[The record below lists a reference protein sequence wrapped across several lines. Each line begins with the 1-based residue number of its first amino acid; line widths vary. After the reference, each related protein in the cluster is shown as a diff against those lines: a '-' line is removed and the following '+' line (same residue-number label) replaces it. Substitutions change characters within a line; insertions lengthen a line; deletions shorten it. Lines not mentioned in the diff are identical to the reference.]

1 MKYSLVALLLTGI
14 ISSLSTRA
22 QNTQTVTGTVIDKA
36 SERPL
41 SNVSVSIAGTG
52 IGATTDSLGRF
63 VLTAVPLG
71 RHQVTFTFV
80 GYKTVTIPEVLIT
93 AGKQV
98 VLDIPLDQQ
107 IVALN
112 TVTVTAGKTRKGAA
126 SNEFAGSSARSFSMD
141 DVTRYAGG
149 RNDPAKLASNFAGV
163 ANTNDSRND
172 IVVRGNSPT
181 AVLWR
186 MEGIPIPNPNHFSTL
201 GTTGGPVSALNTN
214 ALKNSDFYTGAFPAE
229 YGNATG
235 AVFDIG
241 LRTGNKDKF
250 EKTIQLNMFSGL
262 EAMLEGPLSSNN
274 NGSSFLIGYR
284 YSFAQIGSSLGFDL
298 GTEAVPKYQDVIFHL
313 NFAKSKWGKFS
324 LFGMGGTSNIDFI
337 GADLD
342 STDLFANKDED
353 TYFESRL
360 GVAGLKHT
368 LDIGANSYLRTIV
381 SYSYVSNKGT
391 IYKYDDP
398 GEERRFL
405 AGQQTTNTG
414 LRFSSFINSKINS
427 RFTMRGGMLAELI
440 GLDTYLQTREDRP
453 EIEVIRDYDGNS
465 WLLQPY
471 VQGKYR
477 FTEKLSLNAG
487 LHGIW
492 YGLNETSAIE
502 PRAALSYAVGKNQT
516 LTLSYGMHHQQQPLP
531 VYLYQ
536 EKRADGTYDQS
547 NRELDFTRAH
557 HYVLGYDWA
566 FARDWRLKAEA
577 YHQSI
582 SNVPVERTLSGFSV
596 LNSGA
601 DFTFP
606 EKAGLVNGG
615 TGANTGIEL
624 TVEKFFSR
632 GFYLLTTASIF
643 DAKYKGSD
651 GIERN
656 SAFNNRGVVNVLAGR
671 EWKMGRDWRNA
682 FTIDVKFTQSGGR
695 YYTPI
700 DLAASNAS
708 GYEQLDESRY
718 NDQQFSN
725 YLRFD
730 TRFGIR
736 LNSPKRKLSHTFYL
750 DVQNV
755 TNRENVFI
763 QRYNR
768 VLKQVGIVNQV
779 GFFPDILYRLQ
790 F

>member
-1 MKYSLVALLLTGI
+1 MKHSLVVWLLF
-14 ISSLSTRA
+14 ISCLQSFA
-22 QNTQTVTGTVIDKA
+22 QNNTQSLTGTVIDKA

-41 SNVSVSIAGTG
+41 ANVSVSIVGTR

-63 VLTAVPLG
+63 VLPAVPLG
-71 RHQVTFTFV
+71 RHHVSFTYI
-80 GYKTVTIPEVLIT
+80 GYKTVTIPEVLVT
-93 AGKQV
+93 SGKQV
-98 VLDIPLDQQ
+98 ILDVPLDQQ
-107 IVALN
+107 IAALN
-112 TVTVTAGKTRKGAA
+112 TVTVTAGRTRKGMA
-126 SNEFAGSSARSFSMD
+126 SNEFAGSSSRSFSMD

-229 YGNATG
+229 FGNATG

-262 EAMLEGPLSSNN
+262 EAMLEGPLSKSK
-274 NGSSFLIGYR
+274 NGSSFLVGYR
-284 YSFAQIGSSLGFDL
+284 YSFAQIGQSLGFDI
-298 GTEAVPKYQDVIFHL
+298 GTEAVPKYQDLIFHL

-324 LFGMGGTSNIDFI
+324 IFGMGGTSSIDMI

-342 STDLFANKDED
+342 STDLFANRDED
-353 TYFESRL
+353 NYFKSRI
-360 GVAGLKHT
+360 GVIGLKHT
-368 LDIGANSYLRTIV
+368 LDLGRNSYLRTMV
-381 SYSYVSNKGT
+381 SYSYVSNEGT
-391 IYKYDDP
+391 GYQHFDSLP
-398 GEERRFL
+398 ERVFL
-405 AGQQTTNTG
+405 NDQSTVNTG
-414 LRFSSFINSKINS
+414 WRFSSFINSKISS
-427 RFTMRGGMLAELI
+427 RFTMRGGMLAELN
-440 GLDTYLQTREDRP
+440 GLDTWVRTREDRP
-453 EIEVIRDYDGNS
+453 DWATIRDYDGNA

-477 FTEKLSLNAG
+477 FTDKLSLNAG
-487 LHGIW
+487 LHGIY
-492 YGLNETSAIE
+492 YGMNDDAAVE
-502 PRAALSYAVGKNQT
+502 PRASLSYAIAGNQT
-516 LTLSYGMHHQQQPLP
+516 LTFSYGLHHQQQPLP

-536 EKRADGTYDQS
+536 ERLPNGTYDQS
-547 NRELDFTRAH
+547 NRDLDFTRAH
-557 HYVLGYDWA
+557 HYVIGYDW
-566 FARDWRLKAEA
+566 FFTRDWRLKAEA

-582 SNVPVERTLSGFSV
+582 SHAPVERTPSGFSV

-606 EKAGLVNGG
+606 EKAGLVSTG
-615 TGANTGIEL
+615 TGSNTGIEITL
-624 TVEKFFSR
+624 EKFFSK
-632 GFYLLTTASIF
+632 GYYLLATGSIF

-656 SAFNNRGVVNVLAGR
+656 STFNNKSVFNLLAGR
-671 EWKMGRDWRNA
+671 EWKMGRDGRNA
-682 FTIDVKFTQSGGR
+682 FTIDIKFTQSGGR
-695 YYTPI
+695 YYTPVDI
-700 DLAASNAS
+700 AASNAT

-718 NDQQFSN
+718 NDLQFSN

-736 LNSPKRKLSHTFYL
+736 LNSAKRKLSHTFYL
-750 DVQNV
+750 DIQNV
-755 TNRENVFI
+755 TNRDNVFI

-768 VLKQVGIVNQV
+768 TRKEVGVVNQV

>member
-1 MKYSLVALLLTGI
+1 MKNSLVALLLALL
-14 ISSLSTRA
+14 SSLPSLA
-22 QNTQTVTGTVIDKA
+22 QNNTQTVTGTVIDKA

-41 SNVSVSIAGTG
+41 ANVSVSVVGLR
-52 IGATTDSLGRF
+52 IGGTTDSLGRF
-63 VLTAVPLG
+63 VLPTVPIG
-71 RHQVTFTFV
+71 RHHVSFTYI
-80 GYKTVTIPEVLIT
+80 GYKTVTIPEVLVT
-93 AGKQV
+93 SGKQV
-98 VLDIPLDQQ
+98 VLDVPLDQQ
-107 IVALN
+107 IAALN
-112 TVTVTAGKTRKGAA
+112 AVTVTAGRTRKGMA
-126 SNEFAGSSARSFSMD
+126 SNEFAGSSARSFSME

-163 ANTNDSRND
+163 ANTDDSRND

-262 EAMLEGPLSSNN
+262 EGMLEGPLGKKG
-274 NGSSFLIGYR
+274 NGSSFLVGYR
-284 YSFAQIGSSLGFDL
+284 YSFAQIGQSLGFDI
-298 GTEAVPKYQDVIFHL
+298 GTEAVPKYQDLIFHL
-313 NFAKSKWGKFS
+313 NFAKGKLGKFS
-324 LFGMGGTSNIDFI
+324 LFGMGGISSIDMI

-353 TYFESRL
+353 AYFKSRI
-360 GVAGLKHT
+360 GVIGLKHT
-368 LDIGANSYLRTIV
+368 LDLGRNSYLRTLV
-381 SYSYVSNKGT
+381 SYSYVSNEGS
-391 IYKYDDP
+391 IYKYYDSLSQ
-398 GEERRFL
+398 RQFL
-405 AGQQTTNTG
+405 TDQSTVNTG
-414 LRFSSFINSKINS
+414 LRFSSFVNSKINA
-427 RFTMRGGMLAELI
+427 RFTVRGGLLAELQ

-453 EIEVIRDYDGNS
+453 DWETIRDYDGS
-465 WLLQPY
+465 AWLLQPY

-477 FTEKLSLNAG
+477 FTDKLSLNAG

-492 YGLNETSAIE
+492 YGFNETSAIE
-502 PRAALSYAVGKNQT
+502 PRASLSYALASNQT
-516 LTLSYGMHHQQQPLP
+516 LTVSYGLHHQQQPLP

-536 EKRADGTYDQS
+536 ERLPNGTYDQR
-547 NRELDFTRAH
+547 NRDLGFTRAH

-566 FARDWRLKAEA
+566 FARDWRVKLEA

-582 SNVPVERTLSGFSV
+582 SNAPVERTPSGFSV

-606 EKAGLVNGG
+606 EKAGLVNSG
-615 TGANTGIEL
+615 TGRNTGIEL
-624 TVEKFFSR
+624 TLEKFFSR
-632 GFYLLTTASIF
+632 GYYLLTTASIF

-656 SAFNNRGVVNVLAGR
+656 STFNNKAVVNVLAGK
-671 EWKMGRDWRNA
+671 EWKMGRDGRNA
-682 FTIDVKFTQSGGR
+682 FTIDIKATQSGGR
-695 YYTPI
+695 YYTPVDIERSNSSGFEQI
-700 DLAASNAS
+700 D
-708 GYEQLDESRY
+708 ETKY
-718 NDQQFSN
+718 NSLQFSD
-725 YLRFD
+725 YLRLD

-736 LNSPKRKLSHTFYL
+736 LNSAKRKLSHTFYL
-750 DVQNV
+750 DIQNV
-755 TNRENVFI
+755 TNRENAFM

-768 VLKQVGIVNQV
+768 VMKQVGVVNQV

>member
-1 MKYSLVALLLTGI
+1 MKHSLVALLLF
-14 ISSLSTRA
+14 ISCLGSFA
-22 QNTQTVTGTVIDKA
+22 QNNTQTLTGTVIDKA

-41 SNVSVSIAGTG
+41 ANVSVSIVGTR

-63 VLTAVPLG
+63 VITAVPLG
-71 RHQVTFTFV
+71 RHHVSFTYI
-80 GYKTVTIPEVLIT
+80 GYKTVTIPEVLVT

-98 VLDIPLDQQ
+98 ILDVPLDQQ
-107 IVALN
+107 IAALN
-112 TVTVTAGKTRKGAA
+112 VVTVTAGRTRKGMAA
-126 SNEFAGSSARSFSMD
+126 NEFAGSSSRSFSMD

-172 IVVRGNSPT
+172 IVVRGNAPT

-229 YGNATG
+229 FGNATG

-262 EAMLEGPLSSNN
+262 EAMLEGPLSKSK
-274 NGSSFLIGYR
+274 NGSSFLVGYR
-284 YSFAQIGSSLGFDL
+284 YSFAQIGQSLGFDI
-298 GTEAVPKYQDVIFHL
+298 GTAAVPKYQDLIFHL

-324 LFGMGGTSNIDFI
+324 IFGMGGTSSIDMI

-342 STDLFANKDED
+342 STDLFANRDED
-353 TYFESRL
+353 NYFKSKI
-360 GVAGLKHT
+360 GVVGLKHT
-368 LDIGANSYLRTIV
+368 LDLGRNSYLRTMV
-381 SYSYVSNKGT
+381 SYSYVSNEGT
-391 IYKYDDP
+391 GYQHFDSLP
-398 GEERRFL
+398 ERVFL
-405 AGQQTTNTG
+405 SEQSTVNTG
-414 LRFSSFINSKINS
+414 WRFSSFINSKIS
-427 RFTMRGGMLAELI
+427 TRFTMRGGMLAELI
-440 GLDTYLQTREDRP
+440 GLDTWVRSREDRP
-453 EIEVIRDYDGNS
+453 DWETIRDYDDNA

-477 FTEKLSLNAG
+477 FTDKLSLNAG
-487 LHGIW
+487 VHGIY
-492 YGLNETSAIE
+492 YGMNDNAAVE
-502 PRAALSYAVGKNQT
+502 PRASLSYAIAGNQT
-516 LTLSYGMHHQQQPLP
+516 LTLSYGLHHQQQPLP

-536 EKRADGTYDQS
+536 EKLPNGTYDKS
-547 NRELDFTRAH
+547 NRDLDFTRAH
-557 HYVLGYDWA
+557 HYVIGYDWF

-582 SNVPVERTLSGFSV
+582 SHAPVERTPSGFSV

-606 EKAGLVNGG
+606 EKAGLVSEG
-615 TGANTGIEL
+615 TGTNTGIEL
-624 TVEKFFSR
+624 TVEKFFSK
-632 GFYLLTTASIF
+632 GYYLLTTASIF

-656 SAFNNRGVVNVLAGR
+656 STFNNKAVLNVLAGK
-671 EWKMGRDWRNA
+671 EWKMGRDGRNA
-682 FTIDVKFTQSGGR
+682 FTIDIKFTQSGGR
-695 YYTPI
+695 YYTPVDI
-700 DLAASNAS
+700 AASNAT

-718 NDQQFSN
+718 NDLQFSN

-736 LNSPKRKLSHTFYL
+736 LNSAKRKLSHTFYL
-750 DVQNV
+750 DIQNV
-755 TNRENVFI
+755 TNRDNVFI

-768 VLKQVGIVNQV
+768 DRKAVGVVNQV

>member
-1 MKYSLVALLLTGI
+1 MKHSLVALLLF
-14 ISSLSTRA
+14 ISCLQSFA
-22 QNTQTVTGTVIDKA
+22 QNNTQTLTGTVIDKA

-41 SNVSVSIAGTG
+41 ANVSVSIVGTR

-63 VLTAVPLG
+63 VLPAVPLG
-71 RHQVTFTFV
+71 RHHVSFTYI
-80 GYKTVTIPEVLIT
+80 GYKTVTIPEVLVT
-93 AGKQV
+93 SGKQV
-98 VLDIPLDQQ
+98 VLDVPLDQQ
-107 IVALN
+107 IAALN
-112 TVTVTAGKTRKGAA
+112 AVTVTAGRTRKGMAA
-126 SNEFAGSSARSFSMD
+126 NEFAGSSSRSFSMD

-172 IVVRGNSPT
+172 IVVRGNAPT

-229 YGNATG
+229 FGNATG

-262 EAMLEGPLSSNN
+262 EAMLEGPLSKNK

-284 YSFAQIGSSLGFDL
+284 YSFAQIGQSLGFDI
-298 GTEAVPKYQDVIFHL
+298 GTEAVPKYQDLIFHV

-324 LFGMGGTSNIDFI
+324 IFGMGGTSSIDMI

-342 STDLFANKDED
+342 SSDLFANRDED
-353 TYFESRL
+353 NYFKSKI
-360 GVAGLKHT
+360 GVVGLKHT
-368 LDIGANSYLRTIV
+368 LDLGRNSYLRTMV
-381 SYSYVSNKGT
+381 SYSYVSNEGT
-391 IYKYDDP
+391 GYQHFDSLP
-398 GEERRFL
+398 ERKFMSE
-405 AGQQTTNTG
+405 QSTVNTG
-414 LRFSSFINSKINS
+414 WRFSSFINSKISS

-440 GLDTYLQTREDRP
+440 GLDTWVRTREDKP
-453 EIEVIRDYDGNS
+453 DWETVRDYDDNA
-465 WLLQPY
+465 WLIQPY

-477 FTEKLSLNAG
+477 FTDKLSLNAG
-487 LHGIW
+487 LHGIY
-492 YGLNETSAIE
+492 YGMNDNAAVE
-502 PRAALSYAVGKNQT
+502 PRASLSYAIAGNQT
-516 LTLSYGMHHQQQPLP
+516 LTLSYGLHHQQQPLP

-536 EKRADGTYDQS
+536 EKLPNGTYDQS
-547 NRELDFTRAH
+547 NRDLDFTRAH
-557 HYVLGYDWA
+557 HYVIGYDWA

-582 SNVPVERTLSGFSV
+582 SHAPVERTPSGFSV

-606 EKAGLVNGG
+606 DKAGLVSTG
-615 TGANTGIEL
+615 TGSNTGIEL
-624 TVEKFFSR
+624 TVEKFFSK
-632 GFYLLTTASIF
+632 GYYLLTTASIF

-656 SAFNNRGVVNVLAGR
+656 STFNNKAVLNVLAGK
-671 EWKMGRDWRNA
+671 EWKMGRDGRNA

-695 YYTPI
+695 YYTPVDI
-700 DLAASNAS
+700 AASNAT

-718 NDQQFSN
+718 NDLQFSN

-736 LNSPKRKLSHTFYL
+736 LNSAKRKLSHTFYL
-750 DVQNV
+750 DIQNV
-755 TNRENVFI
+755 TNRDNVFI

-768 VLKQVGIVNQV
+768 DRKAVGVVNQV

>member
-1 MKYSLVALLLTGI
+1 MKYSLVVWLLCVST
-14 ISSLSTRA
+14 LSTLA
-22 QNTQTVTGTVIDKA
+22 QNNTQTLTGTVTDKA

-41 SNVSVSIAGTG
+41 ANVSVSIVGTRL
-52 IGATTDSLGRF
+52 GATTDSLGRF
-63 VLTAVPLG
+63 VLPAVPLG
-71 RHQVTFTFV
+71 RHHVSFTFV
-80 GYKTVTIPEVLIT
+80 GYKTVTIPEVLVT
-93 AGKQV
+93 SGKQV
-98 VLDIPLDQQ
+98 VLDVPLDQQ
-107 IVALN
+107 IAALN
-112 TVTVTAGKTRKGAA
+112 AVTVTAGRTRKGMA
-126 SNEFAGSSARSFSMD
+126 SNEFAGSSSRSFSMD

-229 YGNATG
+229 FGNATG

-262 EAMLEGPLSSNN
+262 EAMLEGPLSKNR

-284 YSFAQIGSSLGFDL
+284 YSFAQIGQSLGFNV
-298 GTEAVPKYQDVIFHL
+298 GTDAVPKYQDLIFHL

-324 LFGMGGTSNIDFI
+324 IFGMGGTSAIDFI

-353 TYFESRL
+353 TYFKSRI
-360 GVAGLKHT
+360 GVVGLKHT
-368 LDIGANSYLRTIV
+368 LDIGSNSYLRTMV
-381 SYSYVSNKGT
+381 SYSYVNNEGT
-391 IYKYDDP
+391 SYKYYDSLP
-398 GEERRFL
+398 ERQFL
-405 AGQQTTNTG
+405 SEQETVNSAW
-414 LRFSSFINSKINS
+414 RFSTFVNSKINS
-427 RFTMRGGMLAELI
+427 RLTVRGGVLAELI
-440 GLDTYLQTREDRP
+440 GLDTWVRTREDRP
-453 EIEVIRDYDGNS
+453 DWETTRDYNDNA
-465 WLLQPY
+465 WLVQPY
-471 VQGKYR
+471 LQGKYR
-477 FTEKLSLNAG
+477 FTDKLSLNAG
-487 LHGIW
+487 VHGIW
-492 YGLNETSAIE
+492 YGLNDSYAAE
-502 PRAALSYAVGKNQT
+502 PRASLSYQVANNQT
-516 LTLSYGMHHQQQPLP
+516 LTLSYGLHHQQQPLP

-536 EKRADGTYDQS
+536 ERLPDGSYDQR
-547 NRELDFTRAH
+547 NRDLDFTRAH
-557 HYVLGYDWA
+557 HYVLGYDWF

-577 YHQSI
+577 YHQAI
-582 SNVPVERTLSGFSV
+582 SNAPVERIPSGFSV

-606 EKAGLVNGG
+606 EKAGLINGG
-615 TGANTGIEL
+615 TGTNTGVEL

-632 GFYLLTTASIF
+632 GYYLLTTASIF

-656 SAFNNRGVVNVLAGR
+656 STFNNKAVVNVLAGR
-671 EWKMGRDWRNA
+671 EWKMGRDGRNA
-682 FTIDVKFTQSGGR
+682 FTIDIKFTTSGGR
-695 YYTPI
+695 YYTPVDI
-700 DLAASNAS
+700 ARSNAT
-708 GYEQLDESRY
+708 GFEQLDESRY
-718 NDQQFSN
+718 NSEQFSN

-736 LNSPKRKLSHTFYL
+736 LNSAKRKLSHTFYL
-750 DVQNV
+750 DIQNV
-755 TNRENVFI
+755 TNKENVFI